1 MTART
6 IHLATPE
13 DSARLGQDLG
23 LALRKGDLI
32 LLSGD
37 LGAGKSTLARGLI
50 RTIADDRDY
59 EVPSP
64 TFTIVQS
71 YPELR
76 LPISHVDLYRLSSAH
91 EVDELGLDE
100 ALTEGVVVVEWPER
114 AEGALPQPTL
124 SIALTSD
131 AEGRKALIDGETSA
145 LARLQRSLA
154 IREFLAGSGLARAER
169 HYLLGDASA
178 RGYETV
184 SAGVEQ
190 PFILMNSPFNP
201 GGPVLRDGKT
211 YMQIAHLSQSVSAFV
226 ALDRL
231 LAARGYTV
239 PRIHAGDLEGGF
251 LLLEHL
257 GGDGVLETD
266 GTPIIERYEETIRLL
281 ANIHQQ
287 AWPREAEIGDGTVH
301 RIHEFDRDAMMI
313 EVELLSDWYVRRIS
327 GIELDSV
334 QKAGYMAA
342 WDQVIN
348 QLKTCETSLILRDI
362 HSPNIL
368 WRSNQAGIRRVGLI
382 DFQDAMIG
390 PSAYDVA
397 SLIFDARVTISPDL
411 QDHLLDVYIHE
422 RRSAGSGFDEADF
435 RKALA
440 IMAAQRNAK
449 ILGIFI
455 RLDERDGKSDYLKH
469 LPRIQTYFNRVI
481 RHPALAPVR
490 EWCEKAGIFS
500 PES

>member
-1 MTART
+1 M
-6 IHLATPE
+6 
-13 DSARLGQDLG
+13 
-23 LALRKGDLI
+23 
-32 LLSGD
+32 
-37 LGAGKSTLARGLI
+37 
-50 RTIADDRDY
+50 
-59 EVPSP
+59 
-64 TFTIVQS
+64 
-71 YPELR
+71 
-76 LPISHVDLYRLSSAH
+76 
-91 EVDELGLDE
+91 
-100 ALTEGVVVVEWPER
+100 
-114 AEGALPQPTL
+114 
-124 SIALTSD
+124 
-131 AEGRKALIDGETSA
+131 
-145 LARLQRSLA
+145 
-154 IREFLAGSGLARAER
+154 
-169 HYLLGDASA
+169 
-178 RGYETV
+178 
-184 SAGVEQ
+184 
-190 PFILMNSPFNP
+190 
-201 GGPVLRDGKT
+201 
-211 YMQIAHLSQSVSAFV
+211 
-226 ALDRL
+226 
-231 LAARGYTV
+231 
-239 PRIHAGDLEGGF
+239 
-251 LLLEHL
+251 
-257 GGDGVLETD
+257 
-266 GTPIIERYEETIRLL
+266 
-281 ANIHQQ
+281 
-287 AWPREAEIGDGTVH
+287 H

-327 GIELDSV
+327 GVELDSV

-348 QLKTCETSLILRDI
+348 QLKTSETSLLLRDI